1 MDKPSKK
8 GKAAKSQEPQ
18 KPKVNPELAGFE
30 VKIGAFGEIITS
42 YDQDQINDF
51 LNRKLYD
58 KKLNNETDTPSTES
72 EKENQTKNQ
81 TKNKAE

>member
-1 MDKPSKK
+1 MEKSSKK
-8 GKAAKSQEPQ
+8 SRSVKNQEPR
-18 KPKVNPELAGFE
+18 KPRVNPELAGFE

-58 KKLNNETDTPSTES
+58 KKLNNETDRPNAE
-72 EKENQTKNQ
+72 
-81 TKNKAE
+81 NKAE